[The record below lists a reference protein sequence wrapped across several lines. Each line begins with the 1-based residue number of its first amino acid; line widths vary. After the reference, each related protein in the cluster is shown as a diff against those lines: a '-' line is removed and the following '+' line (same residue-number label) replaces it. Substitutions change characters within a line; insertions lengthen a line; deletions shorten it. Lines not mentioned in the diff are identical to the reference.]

1 MFKRLRTVI
10 YKVHDLQAA
19 KEWYAKIT
27 GVQPYF
33 DQPFYVG
40 FDING
45 CELGLDPDLMGV
57 TEGNNSVAYWAV
69 DSVDAAVEKLAG
81 NGGALVQ
88 PKTDVGTP
96 IFVAIVKDPFGNHV
110 GLIEGA

>member
-1 MFKRLRTVI
+1 MFKKLRTVI
-10 YKVHDLQAA
+10 YKVADLDTA
-19 KEWYAKIT
+19 KQWYTNIT

-45 CELGLDPDLMGV
+45 CELGLDPDMTG
-57 TEGNNSVAYWAV
+57 TIPGNNSVAYWAV
-69 DSVDAAVEKLAG
+69 DGLDACVDKLIA
-81 NGGALVQ
+81 NGGILVQ
-88 PKTDVGTP
+88 PLTNVGGT
-96 IFVAIVKDPFGNHV
+96 IFVATVKDPFGNHV

>member
-1 MFKRLRTVI
+1 MFKKLRTVI
-10 YKVHDLQAA
+10 YKVTDLNAA
-19 KEWYAKIT
+19 KQWYVNVT

-45 CELGLDPDLMGV
+45 CELGLDPDMTG
-57 TEGNNSVAYWAV
+57 TTPGNNSVAYWAV
-69 DSVDAAVEKLAG
+69 DDLAACLKKLAK
-81 NGGALVQ
+81 GGAVVIQ
-88 PKTDVGTP
+88 PATNVGGT
-96 IFVAIVKDPFGNHV
+96 IVVAIVKDPFGNHV

>member
-1 MFKRLRTVI
+1 MFKNLRTVI
-10 YKVHDLQAA
+10 YKVADLNAA
-19 KEWYAKIT
+19 KQWYVNVT

-45 CELGLDPDLMGV
+45 CELGLDPDM
-57 TEGNNSVAYWAV
+57 TATTPGNNSVAYWAV
-69 DSVDAAVEKLAG
+69 DGIAACIDKLTESGAVLLQPAT
-81 NGGALVQ
+81 NVGGTIV
-88 PKTDVGTP
+88 
-96 IFVAIVKDPFGNHV
+96 VAIVKDPFGNHI